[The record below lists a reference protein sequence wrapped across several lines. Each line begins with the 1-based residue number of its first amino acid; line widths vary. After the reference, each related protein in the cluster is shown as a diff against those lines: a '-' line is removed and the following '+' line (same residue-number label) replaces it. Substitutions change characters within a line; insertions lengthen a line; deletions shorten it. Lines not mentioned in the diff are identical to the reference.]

1 MAKHKIDFPN
11 HHLMLCWMKW
21 ICCICS
27 ILIVLNIGL
36 AYAEPSAEPSD
47 LELQAES
54 HLDLQVQL
62 DKLITLSSQRQDQTE
77 DNKSRLRLSIIYD
90 HIDAIITTPDLS
102 IRAMIL
108 ARQSDDLELALK
120 IGSAAIDHLNNQ
132 ATENPQ
138 TPRLIYELA
147 YTLLLAG
154 DCKRAR
160 PLFQVLV
167 HDDYPALYWIKI
179 ESRKG
184 LILCP
189 DGLRLLGD
197 FNIEFGHD
205 DNLAGLTPQQS
216 ITPQSGSA
224 MERVISS
231 LSPVI
236 DLPNEF
242 NLGTP
247 KQDGYWV
254 KLNPSLW
261 RQWRQSNSILTA
273 RLLPSIRLT
282 TPQGYEHIN
291 LTGQLSRHQ
300 IYETTVGIQS
310 LEIYR
315 NLRQHGENQ
324 GQTEDIGGRLFSG
337 LEWQTH
343 TPLLIG
349 AILGQAT
356 SKTGDQK
363 TTINQYGY
371 RLGIRSGFDRDDET
385 PLDAKRQWSL
395 LYQSIANDTVPAL
408 NALKSKTLSGHIGVF
423 SIGPLD
429 HLSFNF
435 ALIRQQPD
443 SPRPWL
449 SHRHVRKDQI
459 IGITSRHR
467 IYDHQVDLILTH
479 HKVRSDDPLDPDT
492 NLRFIIRINQ

>member
-1 MAKHKIDFPN
+1 MA
-11 HHLMLCWMKW
+11 CWLKW
-21 ICCICS
+21 ICCIC
-27 ILIVLNIGL
+27 LAVMVLNIAM
-36 AYAEPSAEPSD
+36 AYAKPSAETSPAD
-47 LELQAES
+47 LR
-54 HLDLQVQL
+54 DQL
-62 DKLITLSSQRQDQTE
+62 DELITLSSQAQDRPKDETDD
-77 DNKSRLRLSIIYD
+77 DNTSALTVIHD
-90 HIDAIITTPDLS
+90 HIDTIISIPDLS

-108 ARQSDDLELALK
+108 ARQSDDMALALK
-120 IGSAAIDHLNNQ
+120 IGSAAIDHLNKGLDEHDQ
-132 ATENPQ
+132 A
-138 TPRLIYELA
+138 PRLIYELA

-160 PLFQVLV
+160 PLFQVLA
-167 HDDYPALYWIKI
+167 HDDYPAVHWIKI

-189 DGLRLLGD
+189 DGLRLYGD

-205 DNLAGLTPQQS
+205 DNLAGLTPQQTV
-216 ITPQSGSA
+216 TPQSGSA
-224 MERVISS
+224 MARVISS
-231 LSPVI
+231 LSPIV

-254 KLNPSLW
+254 RLNPSLW

-273 RLLPSIRLT
+273 RFLPSIRLT

-315 NLRQHGENQ
+315 NLRQHGDNQ

-337 LEWQTH
+337 LEWQTR
-343 TPLLIG
+343 TPFLIG

-356 SKTGDQK
+356 SKTDDQK

-371 RLGIRSGFDRDDET
+371 RLGLRSGFDRDDET
-385 PLDAKRQWSL
+385 PLDAKLQWSL
-395 LYQSIANDTVPAL
+395 LYQNIVHNAVPAL
-408 NALKSKTLSGHIGVF
+408 NAFKSSSLSGRFGIF
-423 SIGPLD
+423 KIGPLD
-429 HLSFNF
+429 HLSFHF

-449 SHRHVRKDQI
+449 SHRHVRNDQI

-467 IYDHQVDLILTH
+467 IHDHWVDFVITH
-479 HKVRSDDPLDPDT
+479 HKIRSDDPLDPET